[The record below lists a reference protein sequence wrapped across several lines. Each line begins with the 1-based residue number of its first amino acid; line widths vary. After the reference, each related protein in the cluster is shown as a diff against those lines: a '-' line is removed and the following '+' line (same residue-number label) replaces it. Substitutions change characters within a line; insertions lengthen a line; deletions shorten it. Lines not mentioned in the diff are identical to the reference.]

1 MPMRRLTDAPPV
13 GSGGHWSWARMGA
26 PRCEEVSSMPE
37 KETKKDIKKEH
48 GKKEGEK

>member
-13 GSGGHWSWARMGA
+13 GSGDTGRGSVWAA